1 MLAADAARL
10 VHLLKVGEDNAIDRR
25 LPVDARQ
32 PALDPFMPPVRA
44 AEFGGVMRDAND
56 FWPFD
61 LEAPLCQ
68 LLPKQSPACSLAIGS
83 RSGASVSPRLLQLP
97 PTCLLASIIG
107 FVIGIALIA
116 SDQHKRAA

>member
-61 LEAPLCQ
+61 LVRPSRNSSASEAN
-68 LLPKQSPACSLAIGS
+68 
-83 RSGASVSPRLLQLP
+83 
-97 PTCLLASIIG
+97 
-107 FVIGIALIA
+107 
-116 SDQHKRAA
+116 